1 MAQKNLPAILILSTV
16 VISGIGISLLQ
27 SAKNPSRLNVSSVS
41 SSVTSFSFD
50 TLANSTASTISTVS
64 SVSSNSSAI
73 YIYESLEASSSSN
86 ALANSTA
93 STISTVSSV
102 SSNSSSVASSVSTV
116 SSSSSNSSINYTYKD
131 GQYTSSISYTVPGNN
146 TGEINVQLTLANDII
161 TQVSISQT
169 SHGSYSDQYQSSFAS
184 SYQSY
189 VVGKNIDTISMSRI
203 GSASLTTGGFQQAL
217 SVIRNDAKS

>member
-50 TLANSTASTISTVS
+50 T
-64 SVSSNSSAI
+64 
-73 YIYESLEASSSSN
+73 
-86 ALANSTA
+86 LANSTA